1 MMTTPRRFLRARL
14 ERDRSGDSTRLNAGR
29 PVLVQ
34 RLVQSLKP
42 AVAYASAKFK
52 LDPILR
58 DFRPAVGSRTPHC
71 GQTFDLVL
79 TCALHSRQGLIAIAG
94 PRTDNEQKWILM
106 TL

>member
-29 PVLVQ
+29 PVLVR
-34 RLVQSLKP
+34 RLVQSLEP
-42 AVAYASAKFK
+42 AVAYASANK

-71 GQTFDLVL
+71 GQTFALVL
-79 TCALHSRQGLIAIAG
+79 TCALHSRQGLIVIAG
-94 PRTDNEQKWILM
+94 PRTDNEQKWI
-106 TL
+106 

>member
-34 RLVQSLKP
+34 RLVQSLEP
-42 AVAYASAKFK
+42 AVAYASANK

-71 GQTFDLVL
+71 GQTFAFMRAR
-79 TCALHSRQGLIAIAG
+79 ALHLRQSLIAIAA
-94 PRTDNEQKWILM
+94 PSADNE
-106 TL
+106 